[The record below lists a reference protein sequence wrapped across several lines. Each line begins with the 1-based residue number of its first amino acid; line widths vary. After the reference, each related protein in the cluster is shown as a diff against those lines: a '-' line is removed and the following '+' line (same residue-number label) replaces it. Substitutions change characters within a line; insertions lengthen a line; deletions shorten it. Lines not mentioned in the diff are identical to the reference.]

1 MDDKNMAGLDDS
13 KASVEIKSEEQ
24 KPMKEA
30 TEVLE
35 WNKNSSKDMKI
46 SDTLQ
51 DQLSEQQKRQPL
63 SVSDRHVYK
72 YRCNHCSLAFK
83 TMQKLQIHSQYHAIR
98 AATMCNLCQRSFRT
112 FQALKKHLEYISEK
126 TKILSWGLLFSVERQ
141 TMKQKP

>member
-1 MDDKNMAGLDDS
+1 MDDKSMAGLDDS

-24 KPMKEA
+24 KPTKEA
-30 TEVLE
+30 TEVSE

-112 FQALKKHLEYISEK
+112 FQALKN
-126 TKILSWGLLFSVERQ
+126 TW
-141 TMKQKP
+141 KQATPN